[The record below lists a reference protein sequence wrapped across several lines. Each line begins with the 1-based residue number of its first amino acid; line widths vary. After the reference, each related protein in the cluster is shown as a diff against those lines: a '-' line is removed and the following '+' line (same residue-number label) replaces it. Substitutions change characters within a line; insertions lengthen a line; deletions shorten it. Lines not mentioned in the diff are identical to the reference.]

1 MLAPNSPIYGNLAH
15 ATGMAMLALQRST
28 SKALS
33 ANATDVAISNGNSG
47 DASYSARLS
56 SLSDQKRIEVQNI
69 QNFLTYAQIQDAGL
83 EKVLQVMDRMSSIA
97 GAAANGMIS
106 TSERSMYSAEF
117 ESLKETLYDMQGA
130 QFQGHYLFQESVDFD
145 SGLNENE
152 QNPTAPDT
160 YENSNVD
167 STDDSYYP
175 NDPALKRWT
184 ATKDVRYDRGS
195 LTLKVNSGTA
205 PERYYVK
212 QGANN
217 VIFDSS
223 WWQTAGSAYN
233 QDFDQFVIQ
242 YSPGNDT
249 TYSYSSLDSDLD
261 GNDDNASYH
270 SGSGDSM
277 FNFNGDPVV
286 TRQAQANETQLSV
299 IIESR
304 SLFQAEAKF
313 DALLSSDVMSVDV
326 GGQQI
331 SLSPALFSTFY
342 DASVDSKENAS
353 ITGSLILDGIQNT
366 LNQRGNLASITND
379 LSMSADRLSSYF
391 IAEQANLAKR
401 ERDYADTAINLV
413 KKNLRSDV
421 TSSLMVQARG
431 INRDLVSKLF

>member
-1 MLAPNSPIYGNLAH
+1 M
-15 ATGMAMLALQRST
+15 
-28 SKALS
+28 
-33 ANATDVAISNGNSG
+33 
-47 DASYSARLS
+47 
-56 SLSDQKRIEVQNI
+56 
-69 QNFLTYAQIQDAGL
+69 
-83 EKVLQVMDRMSSIA
+83 
-97 GAAANGMIS
+97 
-106 TSERSMYSAEF
+106 
-117 ESLKETLYDMQGA
+117 
-130 QFQGHYLFQESVDFD
+130 
-145 SGLNENE
+145 
-152 QNPTAPDT
+152 
-160 YENSNVD
+160 
-167 STDDSYYP
+167 
-175 NDPALKRWT
+175 
-184 ATKDVRYDRGS
+184 
-195 LTLKVNSGTA
+195 
-205 PERYYVK
+205 
-212 QGANN
+212 
-217 VIFDSS
+217 
-223 WWQTAGSAYN
+223 
-233 QDFDQFVIQ
+233 IQ

-277 FNFNGDPVV
+277 FNFNGDPVI

-353 ITGSLILDGIQNT
+353 ITGSLILDGMQNT
-366 LNQRGNLASITND
+366 LNQRGNLASLTND

>member
-1 MLAPNSPIYGNLAH
+1 MLSPSAAIYGNLAH
-15 ATGMAMLALQRST
+15 ATGKAMLSLQRST

-33 ANATDVAISNGNSG
+33 ANATEVAISKGNAG

-56 SLSDQKRIEVQNI
+56 SLSGRKKLEVQYM
-69 QNFLTYAQIQDAGL
+69 QNFLTYAQTQDAGL
-83 EKVLQVMDRMSSIA
+83 ENVLKVMERMISVAGSS
-97 GAAANGMIS
+97 ANGMLS
-106 TSERSMYSAEF
+106 KSERAMYVAEF
-117 ESLKETLYDMQGA
+117 EGLKESLSNMQKN

-145 SGLNENE
+145 SGLNERE

-167 STDDSYYP
+167 STDNSHYP
-175 NDPALKRWT
+175 NDPNLKRWT
-184 ATKDVRYDRGS
+184 ATKDVRYDRGT
-195 LTLKVNSGTA
+195 LTLKVNSGTE

-223 WWQTAGSAYN
+223 WWKTAGSAYN
-233 QDFDQFVIQ
+233 HDFDQFVIQ
-242 YSPGNDT
+242 YSPGNET
-249 TYSYSSLDSDLD
+249 RYRYSTLDSDLD
-261 GNDDNASYH
+261 GIDDNAPFR
-270 SGSGDSM
+270 SGSGSSM
-277 FNFNGDPVV
+277 SNFNGDPII

-304 SLFQAEAKF
+304 SLFQAEARF
-313 DALLSSDVMSVDV
+313 DAVLSDDVLSVDV
-326 GGQQI
+326 GGQKV
-331 SLSPALFSTFY
+331 SLNPALFSTLY
-342 DASVDSKENAS
+342 DVSVDSKENAS
-353 ITGSLILDGIQNT
+353 IASARILDELDNVMA
-366 LNQRGNLASITND
+366 QRGNLASLTND

-391 IAEQANLAKR
+391 IAEQSNLAKKD
-401 ERDYADTAINLV
+401 RDFADTAIELV